1 MAKNA
6 AAIVVGA
13 AGSLYTA
20 PLASTEPAF
29 ISTALD
35 AAFLELGYVGED
47 GAQMVATMTIEEIRA
62 WQSAY
67 PVRRIAT
74 EREFTLSATLLEWNV
89 VTVPFFFGGGT
100 ITEPDDIGNPGE
112 YLFTPPDPSAID
124 ERMLALEWADGTKD
138 YRIVVSRGMVT
149 ETDNT
154 QLQRTDAAG
163 LPITFGTMS
172 NEAAGNPWFL
182 QTDDPAFAAA

>member
-6 AAIVVGA
+6 SAIVVGA
-13 AGSLYTA
+13 NGSVYVA
-20 PLASTEPAF
+20 PTGSTEPDT
-29 ISTALD
+29 ISAALD

-47 GAQMVATMTIEEIRA
+47 GAQMVASMTIEEIRA

-74 EREFTLSATLLEWNV
+74 EREFTLSLTLLEWNIY
-89 VTVPFFFGGGT
+89 TVPFFFGGGT
-100 ITEPDDIGNPGE
+100 VSEPDDVTYPGE
-112 YLFTPPDPSAID
+112 YLFTPPDPSFID
-124 ERMLALEWADGTKD
+124 ERALSLEWADGSKD
-138 YRIVVSRGMVT
+138 YRIIVSRGMVT

-154 QLQRTDAAG
+154 QLQRNDAAG
-163 LPITFGTMS
+163 LPVTFGTLAG
-172 NEAAGNPWFL
+172 EAAGNPWYL